1 MALQTDKKNKARDRA
16 LAKLAVLPPPK
27 ELPLTA
33 ARGDAGFSFFVE
45 KIKL

>member
-1 MALQTDKKNKARDRA
+1 MHTDKKSKARDLA
-16 LAKLAVLPPPK
+16 LAKLAVLALPR